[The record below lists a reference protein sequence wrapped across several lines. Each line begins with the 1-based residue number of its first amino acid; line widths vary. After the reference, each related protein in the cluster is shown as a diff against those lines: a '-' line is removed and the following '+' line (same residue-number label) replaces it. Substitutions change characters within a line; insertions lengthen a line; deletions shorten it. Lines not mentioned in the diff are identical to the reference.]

1 MKTFFILLVIDAPTS
16 FPWSHP
22 IGRHFPLAY
31 GLANVQGK
39 RSEKGR
45 ARPYLISQSW
55 QHDKG
60 LEGVNTRPPSI
71 MGPNHC
77 QSRSHSLLF
86 FLFFYFFVGCV
97 CVLFCFLFLFPPL
110 LPLPFLLRAGTTI
123 HVLALKP

>member
-1 MKTFFILLVIDAPTS
+1 MQTFFILLVIDAPTS

-77 QSRSHSLLF
+77 QSRSHCLLF
-86 FLFFYFFVGCV
+86 FIFLLGV
-97 CVLFCFLFLFPPL
+97 CVFCFVFFFFFPHYCPFLFSSEL
-110 LPLPFLLRAGTTI
+110 VRRYMYWLSNRDF
-123 HVLALKP
+123 